1 MTDRPLF
8 MSMWKKKICVG
19 MGIGVLLALAV
30 FFDWKTARIVS
41 QKVSGKKVIV
51 IDSGHG
57 GNDPG
62 KVGVCG
68 SLEKDINLSIAKKV
82 KEILKKKN
90 YLVVMTREED
100 KGLYRETDRKKKI
113 ADLKARV
120 ALIEETN
127 PDMVVSI
134 HQNSFGSAGVKGAQ
148 VFYYSDSEEGKRMG
162 EIMQE
167 TIKSVIHDGNHR
179 KAKGNKSY
187 YLLCKTKVPLV
198 IVECGFLSNPDE
210 EKLLSDENYQKKMAE
225 AIVMGIEKSM
235 IEKDRKT

>member
-1 MTDRPLF
+1 
-8 MSMWKKKICVG
+8 

-100 KGLYRETDRKKKI
+100 KGLYRETDTKKKI

-127 PDMVVSI
+127 PDMGCI
-134 HQNSFGSAGVKGAQ
+134 RALGS
-148 VFYYSDSEEGKRMG
+148 
-162 EIMQE
+162 
-167 TIKSVIHDGNHR
+167 SV
-179 KAKGNKSY
+179 AK
-187 YLLCKTKVPLV
+187 LMIL
-198 IVECGFLSNPDE
+198 
-210 EKLLSDENYQKKMAE
+210 Q
-225 AIVMGIEKSM
+225 AI
-235 IEKDRKT
+235 